1 MHISDKLYCVK
12 LVDRSADHDL
22 VPELVSGIWEDWS
35 SWEDREGGAN
45 MVVLYALDADT
56 AAGNLQMMN
65 KFRLDWQELGAELDE
80 PEYFELAKEDWSE
93 VWKKYFHVIEVAP
106 NLAIKPSWLEYN
118 GVKGCA
124 VVEIDPGM
132 SFGTGQHAT
141 TLFCLKTL
149 AAMAGEAGIER
160 ILDAG
165 CGSGILAI
173 AAAKLGWQNI
183 DAFDNDPDAV
193 KIAGENIAI
202 NKVEDAINVFEGD
215 ATKYEARPQ
224 YDLACVNILGHI
236 LVANAER
243 IISWVRPG
251 GYIALAGILNSEFDA
266 LSKVFCSLGL
276 REEHRETLREW
287 TSGLFHRPAGDNK

>member
-1 MHISDKLYCVK
+1 MHISEKLYCVK

-22 VPELVSGIWEDWS
+22 VPDLVSGIWEDWS

-45 MVVLYALDADT
+45 MVVLYAQDAES
-56 AAGNLQMMN
+56 AAENLQMMAR
-65 KFRLDWQELGAELDE
+65 FREEWRELGADLDE

-106 NLAIKPSWLEYN
+106 NLAIKPSWLEY
-118 GVKGCA
+118 KGSADCA

-141 TLFCLKTL
+141 TLFCLETL
-149 AAMAGEAGIER
+149 AAMAGREGIDR

-173 AAAKLGWQNI
+173 AAAKLGWKNI

-193 KIAGENIAI
+193 KIAKENIDL
-202 NKVEDAINVFEGD
+202 NDTSDVINVFEGD
-215 ATKYEARPQ
+215 ATKYDAAPK

-266 LSKVFCSLGL
+266 LSGVFCSLGL
-276 REEHRETLREW
+276 EEQQRETLREW
-287 TSGLFHRPAGDNK
+287 TSGLFYRPADTDK

>member
-1 MHISDKLYCVK
+1 MNINEKLYCVK
-12 LVDRSADHDL
+12 LIDRSADHDL
-22 VPELVSGIWEDWS
+22 VPELVSGIWDDWS

-45 MVVLYALDADT
+45 MVVLYAQEPEK
-56 AAGNLQMMN
+56 AGELLQDME
-65 KFRLDWQELGAELDE
+65 KFRMEWQELGAELDA
-80 PEYFELAKEDWSE
+80 PEYFELAREDWSE

-118 GVKGCA
+118 GSPDCA

-141 TLFCLKTL
+141 TLFCLETL
-149 AAMAGEAGIER
+149 AAMADRNGITR

-173 AAAKLGWQNI
+173 AAAKLGWKNI

-193 KIAGENIAI
+193 MIARENIEL
-202 NKVEDAINVFEGD
+202 NKVQDVINVFEGD
-215 ATKYEARPQ
+215 ATKYEASPC

-251 GYIALAGILNSEFDA
+251 GYLALAGILNSEFDA
-266 LSKVFCSLGL
+266 LSQVFCSFGL
-276 REEHRETLREW
+276 EELERRSLREW
-287 TSGLFHRPAGDNK
+287 TSGLFLVPSGDRK